1 MTLAVEMSITYT
13 ATDEAVESRL
23 GEETVILHLGSGT
36 YFGLDAVGTRVW
48 ELLREGATPQAIC
61 ASLREEFEDTGEALE
76 ADILGFLGQLAENR
90 LIGPA

>member
-1 MTLAVEMSITYT
+1 MTSPIDMSTAYT

-48 ELLREGATPQAIC
+48 ELLREGATPQTIC
-61 ASLREEFEDTGEALE
+61 ATLREEFEGTGETLE
-76 ADILGFLGQLAENR
+76 TDILGFLGQLAENR